1 VAAIPVLDLQ
11 SLRERGDDSGIEV
24 ALAAGVEPGLV
35 AQRGEQH
42 LEPFPEGVVTEI
54 VQAGLRDGAAD
65 DVVEFGHDEPLPEN
79 PCQYTDAIMNELST
93 PAAPRRRYHSPARRE
108 RAVAT
113 RERIVDAGARLVR
126 GFSSWDW
133 DELTFR
139 AVAERAGV
147 SERTVYRNFPSE
159 RQLHDAIMARLE
171 DEAGISYEDV
181 GLDNLADVTARVF
194 ASLRRFAIKDTIGT
208 PRGPAFAGADARRH
222 EALTR
227 AIAAR
232 APRLP
237 DAQRR
242 SVAGLLDVLW
252 SPPTYERLIGAWDLD
267 NAEAIGAVQWLIAKV
282 IGAVDDN
289 EGPTFNA

>member
-1 VAAIPVLDLQ
+1 
-11 SLRERGDDSGIEV
+11 
-24 ALAAGVEPGLV
+24 
-35 AQRGEQH
+35 
-42 LEPFPEGVVTEI
+42 
-54 VQAGLRDGAAD
+54 
-65 DVVEFGHDEPLPEN
+65 
-79 PCQYTDAIMNELST
+79 MNELST